1 MLKRKVSLIVIFTL
15 LFSLVASPC
24 LLAFDFGGGDFG
36 GGAPSGGDYGG
47 GPPSGDFGGG
57 PPSGDFGGP
66 PSGWSG
72 DYTGPMGPGGP
83 SLGPNGPMGMPPGFT
98 PPTGGMPDI
107 SGAQQAA
114 IEQAMQ
120 QMQAGMSA
128 GQQQAMEQA
137 MQQAMQFTGI
147 GAMPDFSQL
156 GTGID
161 YNKLPAGMIP
171 TGLVPAGGFKT
182 GQIPSE
188 ALPPGFTI
196 PAGMQLPPNIP
207 VQFDLTAGTF
217 TGPYGETIQI
227 PKPGDLNLP
236 KAADGLP
243 IVLPQLTDGR
253 VLPLPVGGAGA
264 VVGGGIAAGSQ
275 QELKSVLGLNLN
287 KDGSVD
293 TSQFASVFNNMD
305 MSKLN
310 QLSAESLDALYQ
322 NADAQK
328 LDISD
333 PNVQA
338 RMEEI
343 YQARNKQFGVGE
355 VEDKLDILNANI
367 PEVLNVSVE
376 SLDKQIASLQ
386 AMQAAGNNSEKVTDA
401 LAKCID
407 VKNSQLRANG
417 IYQQIADLKNIQ
429 QTMVERGKSI
439 LTSIGELGLQFT
451 PQEQQ
456 ELENE
461 INTMGE
467 GTIPGLPGKIQA
479 LTEKYSP
486 KIQASGAVSGDFV
499 KLAAVYEKAGDMAKA
514 HEVLSQGLAVN
525 PDDDGIITTIANFN
539 IQAKEYDKAAQAV
552 EALLKKN
559 PLPQTRALYSEIKEK
574 QGDIPAA
581 VTYMEK
587 AIKDAPQE
595 DVFYQQVG
603 ELYTKDGKPDEFSV
617 FSLGEKVKF
626 DTPPTVI
633 NDRTLVPIRALAE
646 SMGSQVDWNSQT
658 NKADITLG
666 DKKIQL
672 TLNSKTAI
680 VNGQQVTLDVPA
692 TRIDNRILVPL
703 RFVGES
709 FDKQVDYIPVGK
721 VIAVQN
727 K

>member
-1 MLKRKVSLIVIFTL
+1 MLERKVSLIVIFTL
-15 LFSLVASPC
+15 LFSLVASPG
-24 LLAFDFGGGDFG
+24 LFAFDFGGGDFG
-36 GGAPSGGDYGG
+36 GGAPSG
-47 GPPSGDFGGG
+47 DFGGG
-57 PPSGDFGGP
+57 PPSGDSGGPPSGFDMSGP
-66 PSGWSG
+66 PSGWS
-72 DYTGPMGPGGP
+72 DSYTGPMGPGGP
-83 SLGPNGPMGMPPGFT
+83 SLGPNGPMGLPPGFT

-107 SGAQQAA
+107 SESQQAA

-120 QMQAGMSA
+120 QMQTGMSA
-128 GQQQAMEQA
+128 AQQQAMEQA
-137 MQQAMQFTGI
+137 MQQAMQMTGV

-161 YNKLPAGMIP
+161 YNKLPAGTIP
-171 TGLVPAGGFKT
+171 TGLIPSGGFKP
-182 GQIPSE
+182 GEIPSE
-188 ALPPGFTI
+188 ALPAGFTI
-196 PAGMQLPPNIP
+196 PTGMQLPPNIP

-227 PKPGDLNLP
+227 PKLGDLNLP

-243 IVLPQLTDGR
+243 IVIPQLTDGR
-253 VLPLPVGGAGA
+253 VLPLPVGSVGAI
-264 VVGGGIAAGSQ
+264 VGGGVAGSQ
-275 QELKSVLGLNLN
+275 QELKNVLGLNL
-287 KDGSVD
+287 KPDGSID
-293 TSQFASVFNNMD
+293 TSQFAATFNNMD
-305 MSKLN
+305 MTKLN

-322 NADAQK
+322 NADAEK

-333 PNVQA
+333 PKVQA

-355 VEDKLDILNANI
+355 IEDKLDILNANI

-376 SLDKQIASLQ
+376 SLDKEIANLRDMQAKGNTSPQIA
-386 AMQAAGNNSEKVTDA
+386 DA

-407 VKNSQLRANG
+407 AKNSQLRANG

-429 QTMVERGKSI
+429 ETMVERGKSI

-467 GTIPGLPGKIQA
+467 GTIPGLPGKIQT
-479 LTEKYSP
+479 LTEKYSA
-486 KIQASGAVSGDFV
+486 KIQASGAVPGDFV

-525 PDDDGIITTIANFN
+525 PDDDSIITTIANFN
-539 IQAKEYDKAAQAV
+539 MQAKEFDKAAQAV

-559 PLPQTRALYSEIKEK
+559 PLPETRALYSEIKEN
-574 QGDIPAA
+574 QGDIPTA

-595 DVFYQQVG
+595 DAFYQQVG
-603 ELYTKDGKPDEFSV
+603 ELYAKDGKPDEFSV
-617 FSLGEKVKF
+617 FSLGEKVQF

-709 FDKQVDYIPVGK
+709 FDKQVDYIPEGK

>member
-1 MLKRKVSLIVIFTL
+1 MLERKISLIVIFSI
-15 LFSLVASPC
+15 LFSLIVSPG
-24 LLAFDFGGGDFG
+24 LFAFDFGDFSSP
-36 GGAPSGGDYGG
+36 PSDFS
-47 GPPSGDFGGG
+47 PPSGFDM
-57 PPSGDFGGP
+57 SGP
-66 PSGWSG
+66 PSGWS
-72 DYTGPMGPGGP
+72 DSYTGPMGPGGP
-83 SLGPNGPMGMPPGFT
+83 SLGPNGPMGLPPGFT

-114 IEQAMQ
+114 IQQAMQ

-128 GQQQAMEQA
+128 AQQQAMEQA

-147 GAMPDFSQL
+147 GAMPDFSKL
-156 GTGID
+156 GTDID
-161 YNKLPAGMIP
+161 YNKLPTGTIP
-171 TGLVPAGGFKT
+171 EGLIPPGGFKP
-182 GQIPSE
+182 GEIPSQ
-188 ALPPGFTI
+188 ALPPGFSL
-196 PAGMQLPPNIP
+196 PAGMELPPNIP
-207 VQFDLTAGTF
+207 VQFDLNAGTF

-227 PKPGDLNLP
+227 PKLGDLNLP

-243 IVLPQLTDGR
+243 IVIPQLTDGR
-253 VLPLPVGGAGA
+253 VIPLPVGSVGAI
-264 VVGGGIAAGSQ
+264 VGGGVAGSQ
-275 QELKSVLGLNLN
+275 RELKSVLGLDI
-287 KDGSVD
+287 KTDGSID
-293 TSQFASVFNNMD
+293 PTQFASTFNNMD
-305 MSKLN
+305 MTKLN

-333 PNVQA
+333 PKVQT

-355 VEDKLDILNANI
+355 IEDKLDILNANI

-407 VKNSQLRANG
+407 AKNSQLRANG

-429 QTMVERGKSI
+429 QTMVARGQSI

-451 PQEQQ
+451 AQEQM

-461 INTMGE
+461 IQTMGE
-467 GTIPGLPGKIQA
+467 GTVPGLPGKIQA
-479 LTEKYSP
+479 LQEKYAA
-486 KIQASGAVSGDFV
+486 KIQASNAVSGDFI
-499 KLAAVYEKAGDMAKA
+499 KLATVYEKAGDMAKA
-514 HEVLSQGLAVN
+514 HEVLSQALAVN
-525 PDDDGIITTIANFN
+525 PDDDGIITTIASLNME
-539 IQAKEYDKAAQAV
+539 AKEYDKAAAV
-552 EALLKKN
+552 VEGMLKKN

-574 QGDIPAA
+574 QGDIPTA

-595 DVFYQQVG
+595 DAFYQQVG
-603 ELYTKDGKPDEFSV
+603 QLYTKDGKPDDFSV
-617 FSLGEKVKF
+617 FSLGEKVAF

-646 SMGSQVDWNSQT
+646 SMGSQVDWNAQT
-658 NKADITLG
+658 NQANITLG
-666 DKKIQL
+666 GKEIQL
-672 TLNSKTAI
+672 TLNSKNAI

-709 FDKQVDYIPVGK
+709 FDKQVDYIPEGK